1 MNSEQLDKKS
11 ILEMSMGAIMERV
24 DYEMGRVIANV
35 LDPNTKATGKRKIT
49 VTLEL
54 VPSADRKTITVLST
68 AKSSLVAT
76 DPITTSLFI
85 SGQPGSGEM
94 MVAEMVPQIPGQM
107 GFDGGVQEQPK
118 VLEFTEALAAAN

>member
-1 MNSEQLDKKS
+1 MNEKLDKKS

-24 DYEMGRVIANV
+24 DYEMGRVISNV

-54 VPSADRKTITVLST
+54 VPSADRKTITVSST
-68 AKSSLVAT
+68 AKSTLVAT

-85 SGQPGSGEM
+85 TGAPGTGEM
-94 MVAEMVPQIPGQM
+94 MVAEMVPQVPGQM
-107 GFDGGVQEQPK
+107 GMDGDVQGQPK
-118 VLEFTEALAAAN
+118 VLKFSITKAASN